1 MTHPATIQ
9 RVRVDDVDFHLEI
22 QGSGPPLVLL
32 NGGFGSTTLIREVI
46 DGLAKHFTVYA
57 HDPRGHGQSSLGEG
71 PVTYVREA
79 VDATRLMDQL
89 GLKTAHFW
97 GHSDGGCVLLHLLFD
112 FPHRVRSATLS
123 GTPHDRSAYPPAA
136 AQMCVELPKTLARG
150 ETDPFGM
157 RNRLLA
163 EGLSAQKLQRLAA
176 ALDRAWSATPNVT
189 VEMMRC
195 IDRPVLV
202 VEAGADPFIP
212 LEAFERMT
220 QAIPGARA
228 LRLPAMNH
236 DPRPTIAMVA
246 AAAAE
251 LAVAVDS
258 AAQRVVRLT

>member
-1 MTHPATIQ
+1 MTHPVTIH
-9 RVRVDDVDFHLEI
+9 RIHVDDVDFHLEV
-22 QGSGPPLVLL
+22 QGEGPPLVLL
-32 NGGFGSTTLIREVI
+32 NGGFGSTVLMRDVI
-46 DGLAKHFTVYA
+46 DGLSEHFTVYA
-57 HDPRGHGQSSLGEG
+57 HDPRGHGQSSLGVG

-79 VDATRLMDQL
+79 VDATRLMDHL

-112 FPHRVRSATLS
+112 YPHRVRSATLS

-136 AQMCVELPKTLARG
+136 AKLCAELPKTLARG
-150 ETDPFGM
+150 ETDAYGM
-157 RNRLLA
+157 RARLLV
-163 EGLSAQKLQRLAA
+163 EGMEAQKIRQLAA

-212 LEAFERMT
+212 LDAFERIT

-228 LRLPAMNH
+228 IRLPAMDH
-236 DPRPTIAMVA
+236 DPRPTIATVA
-246 AAAAE
+246 AAAAAMAAE
-251 LAVAVDS
+251 VD
-258 AAQRVVRLT
+258 AAAGFSPTC

>member
-1 MTHPATIQ
+1 
-9 RVRVDDVDFHLEI
+9 
-22 QGSGPPLVLL
+22 
-32 NGGFGSTTLIREVI
+32 
-46 DGLAKHFTVYA
+46 
-57 HDPRGHGQSSLGEG
+57 
-71 PVTYVREA
+71 
-79 VDATRLMDQL
+79 MDHL

-123 GTPHDRSAYPPAA
+123 GTPHDRSAYPPVA
-136 AQMCVELPKTLARG
+136 AQLCAELPKTLARG
-150 ETDPFGM
+150 EADAFGM
-157 RNRLLA
+157 RDRLLA
-163 EGLSAQKLQRLAA
+163 EGMGAQKLQQLAA

-212 LEAFERMT
+212 LDAFERIT

-228 LRLPAMNH
+228 LRLPEMTH
-236 DPRPTIAMVA
+236 DPRPTIAAVV

-251 LAVAVDS
+251 LAAEVD
-258 AAQRVVRLT
+258 AAALGKDAR